1 MAKFYGAVGY
11 VETQETK
18 PGKWIGVPAERMYSG
33 DVTRITKRNQNNSN
47 LNDDISINAEVSIV
61 ADPYLLGVMHN
72 IKYVKLNGI
81 AWEVSSIEPQY
92 PRLLLNL
99 GGVYNGKVVGDE

>member
-1 MAKFYGAVGY
+1 MAKFYGAIGY
-11 VETQETK
+11 VELQETK
-18 PGKWIGVPAERMYSG
+18 PGKWTGVPAEKMYSG
-33 DVTRITKRNQNNSN
+33 DMNRFTKRNQSNSN
-47 LNDDISINAEVSIV
+47 LNDDISISAEVSIV